1 MGDSLAIGFCWFA
14 YAFVDFVSLRS
25 ISRTIWHLHFFVAL
39 YTFSSVIA
47 LSFLLAFKFLVYHC
61 CRCSQNTPYIAVYYI
76 PYVRLECI
84 K

>member
-1 MGDSLAIGFCWFA
+1 MGDSLAILLVRVRVCRFRL
-14 YAFVDFVSLRS
+14 VEVSFSYDLAS
-25 ISRTIWHLHFFVAL
+25 SFFVAL

-47 LSFLLAFKFLVYHC
+47 LSFLLAFQFLVYHC
-61 CRCSQNTPYIAVYYI
+61 CHCSQNTPYIAVYYI